1 MKLLGALGLD
11 RILARNE
18 FAVAVLF
25 ELLYRGKLREG
36 GVRLGLIPERRG
48 RNVGVLCH
56 IRPGSPAEILD
67 RYSKVVAE
75 ADGVG
80 DMPAIHAERAY
91 AVRLL
96 GLFGLD
102 EAGVW
107 SIVDPELL
115 LVENLEVVGAQYII
129 LGARSADGRIFRVA
143 VHVELDFAFAP
154 PDVIAAAPREV
165 CARIVST
172 ALDAVENRMER
183 ALGRVRAAELGV
195 EIRRVIRNIAQGVV
209 DLVKE
214 RNVLL
219 AAMLEGD
226 AGFLS
231 ERHGPEAAERLTRAD
246 AYDLGRKRRPLLVG
260 IAEEVAQRTLYR
272 RLLLVIP
279 VHSQN
284 EAAPFERAVVGH
296 RKPHI
301 LDKTGAFDIHELER
315 LAGLYRDA
323 GAHLPALAEPV
334 GLGPFVRNFLRAAAA
349 LARLVLGAD
358 RPRLGIRQKAQC
370 VEVAGYRAA
379 GIFRRRTSADTKKDT
394 ARNYGDKSL
403 DNHRP

>member
-1 MKLLGALGLD
+1 MKLLGALSLD
-11 RILARNE
+11 RILTRNE
-18 FAVAVLF
+18 FAVVVLF
-25 ELLYRGKLREG
+25 ELLNRGKLREG
-36 GVRLGLIPERRG
+36 GVRLGLIPERRS
-48 RNVGVLCH
+48 RNVGVLSH

-67 RYSKVVAE
+67 RYAKVVIE

-80 DMPAIHAERAY
+80 HMPAIHTERAY
-91 AVRLL
+91 TVRLL

-107 SIVDPELL
+107 SIVDPELF
-115 LVENLEVVGAQYII
+115 LVENLEVVGAQNII

-143 VHVELDFAFAP
+143 IHVELDFAFAP

-165 CARIVST
+165 CARIMAT

-214 RNVLL
+214 RDVLL
-219 AAMLEGD
+219 AAMLKGD

-246 AYDLGRKRRPLLVG
+246 ADNLGRKRRPLLIG

-279 VHSQN
+279 IHSQN

-301 LDKTGAFDIHELER
+301 LDKAGALNIHELER
-315 LAGLYRDA
+315 LARLYRNA
-323 GAHLPALAEPV
+323 GAHLPTLAKPV

-349 LARLVLGAD
+349 LARLILGAD
-358 RPRLGIRQKAQC
+358 RTGLGIRQKAQSIKIARYRTTRVFC
-370 VEVAGYRAA
+370 TGASRHNRKKRGRNGYQKNP
-379 GIFRRRTSADTKKDT
+379 D
-394 ARNYGDKSL
+394 Y
-403 DNHRP
+403 